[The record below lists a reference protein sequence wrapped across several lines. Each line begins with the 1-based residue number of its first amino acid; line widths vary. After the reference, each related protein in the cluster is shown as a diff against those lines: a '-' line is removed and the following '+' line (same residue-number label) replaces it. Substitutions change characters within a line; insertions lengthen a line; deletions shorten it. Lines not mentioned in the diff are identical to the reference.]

1 MLLQLKKINIL
12 NEGYGK
18 TSVSLEKVYI
28 NPSHIIS
35 VRDYEGLRQFLLSEG
50 AEEMSSENYSLIKL
64 SIANT
69 VEEMIVLGA
78 SEDIYSRL
86 QKRPPREL
94 LNG

>member
-18 TSVSLEKVYI
+18 TTFSLEKVYV

-35 VRDYEGLRQFLLSEG
+35 VRDYEGIKQFLIKEG
-50 AEEMSSENYSLIKL
+50 AEHMSSDNYSLVKIN
-64 SIANT
+64 IAND

-78 SEDIYSRL
+78 SEEIYSRL
-86 QKRPPREL
+86 QSKTNRQV

>member
-1 MLLQLKKINIL
+1 MLLQLRKVNIL

-35 VRDYEGLRQFLLSEG
+35 VRDYEGIKQFLLNEG
-50 AEEMSSENYSLIKL
+50 QVDAPTDNYSLIKL
-64 SIANT
+64 SIANA

-78 SEDIYSRL
+78 SEEIYSRL
-86 QKRPPREL
+86 KKSPTKEL